1 MPVVIN
7 EFEVTPEAPAAPAR
21 GEGGGAGD
29 GAPGGKGKDVKREI
43 DKHLRQ
49 RALRASRLRA
59 V

>member
-7 EFEVTPEAPAAPAR
+7 EFEISPEAPAAPTRA
-21 GEGGGAGD
+21 EGAPAD
-29 GAPGGKGKDVKREI
+29 GAPGGRGKDVRREI

-49 RALRASRLRA
+49 RAERASRLRA